1 MLIIILQNNMNVSNV
16 LSILGILYF
25 VYFIQNDEGATG
37 KLDL

>member
-1 MLIIILQNNMNVSNV
+1 MLIIILQNDMNVSNV